1 MAVRPEL
8 RLRLPNSPGALARI
22 TRILAADHVR
32 ILAFSLESS
41 GLLRFVADNPSRATA
56 ALAREHA
63 AAEERDV
70 IVTVVASRS
79 IDAVLTAVA
88 SAGVNVEYAY
98 ASRLDQDGM
107 VTLVLGVEDAQRA
120 STAAGL

>member
-22 TRILAADHVR
+22 TRILAADQVR
-32 ILAFSLESS
+32 VLAFSLESN
-41 GLLRFVADNPSRATA
+41 GLLRFVADNPSRALA

-63 AAEERDV
+63 APEQHDV

-79 IDAVLTAVA
+79 IDSVLTAA
-88 SAGVNVEYAY
+88 AAAGVNVEYAY
-98 ASRLDQDGM
+98 ASRLDQDGT
-107 VTLVLGVEDAQRA
+107 VALVLGVEDAQRA
-120 STAAGL
+120 ATAAGL